1 MPSAQSQH
9 RGRDMGKLDGR
20 VALVTGGGRGI
31 GAAICRELGSRGA
44 SVIVNYRQSEASA
57 RAVVEAIRAD
67 GGNATA
73 LQADVMDEAQ
83 VAAMF
88 KRAAAEHGAID
99 ILVNNAGITRDNVI
113 MLMKPADFDA
123 VISANL
129 RSAWLCCKAAS
140 RLMMRKR
147 RGSIINITSVVGI
160 AGNGGQ
166 TNYAASKAGI
176 IGLTKSL
183 AKEVA
188 VRGVRV
194 NAVAPGF
201 VETDMTSDLSD
212 EIRAAAIDAIP
223 LGRMGAPADIASA
236 VAFLASDDAAYITGQ
251 TLVVDGGMVM

>member
-1 MPSAQSQH
+1 MTSNLS
-9 RGRDMGKLDGR
+9 GKI
-20 VALVTGGGRGI
+20 ALVTGGGRGI
-31 GAAICRELGSRGA
+31 GRAISLELAGRGA
-44 SVIVNYRQSEASA
+44 AVIVNYNRSAAAADDVVARIEAVGGSA
-57 RAVVEAIRAD
+57 RSI
-67 GGNATA
+67 
-73 LQADVMDEAQ
+73 QADVSDADQ

-88 KRAAAEHGAID
+88 KAIIAEYGTVD
-99 ILVNNAGITRDNVI
+99 ILVNNAGMTRDNII

-123 VISANL
+123 VIETNL
-129 RSAWLCCKAAS
+129 RSCWLCCKTAA
-140 RLMMRKR
+140 RAMMRKR
-147 RGSIINITSVVGI
+147 SGSIINITSVVGI

-188 VRGVRV
+188 ARGVRV

-201 VETDMTSDLSD
+201 VDTDMTADLSE
-212 EIRAAAIDAIP
+212 EIRKKAIEAIP
-223 LGRMGAPADIASA
+223 LGRMGAPQDIAKA